1 MISTPPN
8 IDRRQQSRHLVDEL
22 KKERQEVWSMYCR
35 VAELKPFSPQQKV
48 QLKLTEF
55 SQLLVDYISLGHFGI
70 YDRLVTG
77 DERRAGVLNV
87 AEQIYPELSKTTD
100 VAIAFNDKYEDAL
113 QALNLETLEHDLS
126 HLGEHLAIRIDL
138 EDKLCNMLLN

>member
-1 MISTPPN
+1 MISTQPN

-22 KKERQEVWSMYCR
+22 KKERQQVWSMYCH
-35 VAELKPFSPQQKV
+35 VAELKPFSPRQQV

-77 DERRAGVLNV
+77 DERRAGVLNM

-100 VAIAFNDKYEDAL
+100 VAIAFNDKYEEALDAL
-113 QALNLETLEHDLS
+113 SLESLEHDLS
-126 HLGEHLAIRIDL
+126 HLGENLAIRIDL

>member
-22 KKERQEVWSMYCR
+22 KKERQEVWSMYCH

-48 QLKLTEF
+48 QLKLNEF

-77 DERRAGVLNV
+77 DERRAGVLNM

-100 VAIAFNDKYEDAL
+100 VAIAFNDKYEDVEES
-113 QALNLETLEHDLS
+113 LNLESLEHDLS
-126 HLGEHLAIRIDL
+126 YLGENLAIRIDL
-138 EDKLCNMLLN
+138 EDKLCTMLLN

>member
-1 MISTPPN
+1 MILTPPN

-22 KKERQEVWSMYCR
+22 KKERQEVWSMYCN

-48 QLKLTEF
+48 QLKLTKF

-77 DERRAGVLNV
+77 DERRAGVLNM
-87 AEQIYPELSKTTD
+87 AEQIYPELSRTTD
-100 VAIAFNDKYEDAL
+100 VAIAFNDKYEDVEES
-113 QALNLETLEHDLS
+113 LNLESLEYDLS